1 MDSSTSASRPHA
13 PRQRPA
19 IKSYE
24 RALRARRPLA
34 AAALLLVVCAGA
46 ALPAS
51 AQVVRPFTARFSTN
65 DTGDVVLVG
74 NTLMSCTQG
83 NACTQGRT
91 GSGSSLNNNDFKMGF
106 VDVDSDSSTFN
117 SSQATLTLPAGSTVL
132 WAGLYWGA
140 DTTAGS
146 NGDAAPNAAQNN
158 LVRFAAPGSGYQT
171 LTAAQINA
179 NTTLG
184 NDYHAFA
191 DVTAQVRASRSGTYA
206 VANVQAGTG
215 VDRHAGWALVVAYR
229 DPARPSRNLTVFD
242 GFAAVST
249 ANPVVTINVSGF
261 VTPFAGPV
269 NTHVGVVAYEGDF
282 GSTGDQLQL
291 NSTVLTDALNPSN
304 NFFNSTVTRLGSS
317 VTAKSPN
324 YANQLGF
331 DIDDVSANGVLPNG
345 ATSATI
351 TLRTATSGTAEF
363 YYPGVVTFV
372 TDLYAPVVKGNI
384 TKAVSDLNGGAVVP
398 GDTLEYTVA
407 VQNTGTDTAI
417 ILQMAD
423 PIPAGTAYVPG
434 SLQVTAGANVGAKT
448 DAPGDDQA
456 EYDAVAGRV
465 VFRLGAGAT
474 SSAGG
479 SLASGQTTTATF
491 RVQVNPEAFHA
502 SVVSNQ
508 AVISYRGATLGIDY
522 ADPSDGDPSAAGE
535 QPTNVTVTAPPRV
548 ELIKSVSN
556 NSPLPGADITYTVAF
571 GNAAGARAA
580 TNLVIADKVPAG
592 TEYKL
597 GSHTYDAGTT
607 GLPAPV
613 VEYSTQ
619 PRDETSDYPPSPWLN
634 YTPAGAPGTY
644 DPAITY
650 VRFRFTGTLNPNTS
664 GAVSFTVR
672 IP

>member
-1 MDSSTSASRPHA
+1 
-13 PRQRPA
+13 
-19 IKSYE
+19 
-24 RALRARRPLA
+24 
-34 AAALLLVVCAGA
+34 
-46 ALPAS
+46 
-51 AQVVRPFTARFSTN
+51 
-65 DTGDVVLVG
+65 VVLVG
-74 NTLMSCTQG
+74 NSLMTCTGG
-83 NACTQGRT
+83 NACTQGRA
-91 GSGSSLNNNDFKMGF
+91 GSGSSLNNNDFRMNY

-140 DTTAGS
+140 DTTAGQ
-146 NGDAAPNAAQNN
+146 NGNAAPTPAQNN
-158 LVRFAAPGSGYQT
+158 LVRFAAAGSGYQT
-171 LTAAQINA
+171 LTAAQLDSNA
-179 NTTLG
+179 TLG

-191 DVTAQVRASRSGTYA
+191 DVTAQVRAARSGTYA

-249 ANPVVTINVSGF
+249 VNPVVTINVSGF

-291 NSTVLTDALNPSN
+291 NSTVLTDALNPSS
-304 NFFNSTVTRLGSS
+304 NFFNSTVTRLGSV
-317 VTAKSPN
+317 VTARNPN
-324 YANQLGF
+324 YTNQLGF

-363 YYPGVVTFV
+363 YYPGVVAFV

-384 TKAVSDLNGGAVVP
+384 TKTVNDLNGGIVAP

-407 VQNTGTDTAI
+407 VTNTGTDTAI
-417 ILQMAD
+417 ILQMVD
-423 PIPAGTAYVPG
+423 PIPAGTVYVPG
-434 SLQVTAGANVGAKT
+434 SLQVTAGANAGAKS
-448 DAPGDDQA
+448 DAAGDDQA
-456 EYDAVAGRV
+456 EYDAGAGRV

-474 SSAGG
+474 SSSGG
-479 SLASGQTTTATF
+479 SLASGQSTTATF
-491 RVQVNPEAFHA
+491 RVLVGAEAFDA

-508 AVISYRGATLGIDY
+508 AVVSYRGATLGIDY
-522 ADPSDGDPSAAGE
+522 TDLSDGDPSAAGE

-548 ELIKSVSN
+548 ELVKSVSN
-556 NSPLPGADITYTVAF
+556 NSPLPGADITYTVTF
-571 GNAAGARAA
+571 SNAAGARAA
-580 TNLVIADKVPAG
+580 SNLVIADKVPAG

-597 GSHTYDAGTT
+597 GSVTYNAGTT

-613 VEYSTQ
+613 VEYTTQ
-619 PRDETSDYPPSPWLN
+619 PRDPSSDYPPSPWLN

-644 DPAITY
+644 DAAVTY
-650 VRFRFTGTLNPNTS
+650 VRFRFTGTFSPNTS
-664 GAVSFTVR
+664 GSVSFTVR